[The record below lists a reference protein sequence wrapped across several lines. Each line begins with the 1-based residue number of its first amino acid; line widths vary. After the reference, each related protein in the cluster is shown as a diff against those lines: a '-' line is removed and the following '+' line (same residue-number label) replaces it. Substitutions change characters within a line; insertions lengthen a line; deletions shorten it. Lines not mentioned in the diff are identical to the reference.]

1 MCILTFSGN
10 SLYVQKVKR
19 LLDEL
24 KLKTDNGTAVDSK
37 LTDDV
42 DETKSKADMAKR
54 RKTTITTITLTD
66 DDKDVITKG
75 SEFTDMH
82 INFFQQLL
90 RQQFPSIQ
98 GLRSSLSPVV
108 NIGTWVSKYMQI
120 FTAMATTGFVQV
132 P

>member
-1 MCILTFSGN
+1 MEGFQACGAEGEGDDNSFSH
-10 SLYVQKVKR
+10 
-19 LLDEL
+19 
-24 KLKTDNGTAVDSK
+24 TDHVIH
-37 LTDDV
+37 DDV
-42 DETKSKADMAKR
+42 DETKSKAAMAKR

-75 SEFTDMH
+75 SELTDMH

-108 NIGTWVSKYMQI
+108 NMG
-120 FTAMATTGFVQV
+120 
-132 P
+132 